1 MATTNFSWV
10 ISSLDCAVESEGLP
24 NVINVIHYRYQA
36 TQVDGDKTW
45 FAETYGTAS
54 VAQPN
59 PENFIPY
66 EDITEAEIVSWLEA
80 TLPIEAMQAGLEAK
94 IEEQINPTELTPPL
108 PWMPAPITVPTMTE
122 IPVFEEPTTTL
133 ENEETV

>member
-1 MATTNFSWV
+1 MTQFKFV
-10 ISSLDCAVESEGLP
+10 ISALNCAVEKDGLP
-24 NVINVIHYRYQA
+24 KVIHTIHWRYQSEK
-36 TQVDGDKTW
+36 TEGDKTY
-45 FAETYGTAS
+45 FVDTYGAQG
-54 VAQPN
+54 VGQPN

-94 IEEQINPTELTPPL
+94 IEEQINPKELTPPL
-108 PWMPAPITVPTMTE
+108 PWVSTPTE
-122 IPVFEEPTTTL
+122 VPVFEESTTTL

>member
-1 MATTNFSWV
+1 MTNFSWS
-10 ISSLDCAVESEGLP
+10 ISALNCSVEKDGLP
-24 NVINVIHYRYQA
+24 KVIHTIHWRYQA
-36 TQVDGDKTW
+36 EKTEGEKKYFVD
-45 FAETYGTAS
+45 TYGAQG
-54 VAQPN
+54 VGQPN

-94 IEEQINPTELTPPL
+94 IEEQINPKELTPPL
-108 PWMPAPITVPTMTE
+108 PWVSTPTE
-122 IPVFEEPTTTL
+122 VPVFEESTTTL

>member
-1 MATTNFSWV
+1 MTNFSWS
-10 ISSLDCAVESEGLP
+10 ISALNCSVEKDGLP
-24 NVINVIHYRYQA
+24 KVIHTIHWRYQA
-36 TQVDGDKTW
+36 EKAEGDKTY
-45 FAETYGTAS
+45 FVDTYGAS
-54 VAQPN
+54 SVGQPN
-59 PENFIPY
+59 PESFIPY

-80 TLPIEAMQAGLEAK
+80 TLPIEAMQDGLEAK
-94 IEEQINPTELTPPL
+94 IEEQINPKELTPPL

>member
-1 MATTNFSWV
+1 MATTNFSWT
-10 ISSLDCAVESEGLP
+10 ISALNCAVELEGLP
-24 NVINVIHYRYQA
+24 NVIKCIHWRYQA
-36 TQVDGDKTW
+36 EKTEGDKTY
-45 FAETYGTAS
+45 FVDTYGAS
-54 VAQPN
+54 SVGQPN
-59 PENFIPY
+59 PESFIPY
-66 EDITEAEIVSWLEA
+66 EDITEAEIVSWLET

-108 PWMPAPITVPTMTE
+108 PWMPAPITVHTMTE